1 MKSSKYYTNKSLLVV
16 IFSLL
21 IFGLFIIYNSTAYY
35 AQSTFGN
42 PFRFVYLQTAWILVG
57 LVCFI
62 FFSNFSYKR
71 LKAISFTLFV
81 VSICFLL
88 FLGFIGL
95 VLCRSPDDAGILF
108 APCINGASRW
118 FYFNPEPFPQAPFIG
133 VLGFQPSELAKI
145 AVIMY
150 LSIQLSKFEKRKNS
164 GLDPFVVYLVTTVI
178 FSFLLLLQPNMST
191 AVLVFMIGSVVYFVS
206 SYPLWPIMISTPIL
220 GILGIILIFT
230 SEYRR
235 ARLLTLFG
243 ITSGGGY
250 EAGYH
255 IKQVLIALGS
265 GGLFG
270 LGFGQSRQKY
280 QYLPEVASDSIFAI
294 IGEEF
299 GFIGTSVVILAFGY
313 LIYLGLSISKK
324 APDMLGRM
332 LAVGITSWI
341 GLQFF
346 INIAAMTKLMPLT
359 GMPIP
364 LISYGG
370 SSMVFTLMGLGI
382 LRNIQKQIRD

>member
-1 MKSSKYYTNKSLLVV
+1 MKSGNVKESRSLLIV

-21 IFGLFIIYNSTAYY
+21 VFGLFIIYNSTAYY

-42 PFRFVYLQTAWILVG
+42 PFRFVFLQSAWILAG
-57 LVCFI
+57 LVGFI
-62 FFSNFSYKR
+62 FFSNFDYKR
-71 LKAISFTLFV
+71 LKTISFVLFV
-81 VSICFLL
+81 ISIGFLM

-95 VLCRSPDDAGILF
+95 VLCRNPESVGILF

-118 FYFNPEPFPQAPFIG
+118 FYFNPEPLPALPYFG
-133 VLGFQPSELAKI
+133 VLGLQPSELAKLAI
-145 AVIMY
+145 ILY
-150 LSIQLSKFEKRKNS
+150 LSTQLSKFEKIKNPEF
-164 GLDPFVVYLVTTVI
+164 DPFIVYLVTTII

-191 AVLVFMIGSVVYFVS
+191 AVLVFMIGSVLYFVS
-206 SYPLWPIMISTPIL
+206 DYPIWPIIISTPII
-220 GILGIILIFT
+220 GALGIILT
-230 SEYRR
+230 LTTEYRR
-235 ARLLTLFG
+235 ARLLTLLG
-243 ITSGGGY
+243 ITSGSGY

-265 GGLFG
+265 GGIFG

-299 GFIGTSVVILAFGY
+299 GFMGTSIVILVFGY
-313 LIYLGLSISKK
+313 LIYLGLRISKK

-332 LAVGITSWI
+332 LATGITSWI

-346 INIAAMTKLMPLT
+346 INIAAMTKLIPLT

-370 SSMVFTLMGLGI
+370 SSMIFTLTGLGV
-382 LRNIQKQIRD
+382 LRNIQKQVKD